1 MKRLS
6 LILAAILPM
15 LFVACEGE
23 KTDENNSKPNKTEI
37 SAAGFAQKGQLIKGS
52 SVTAFGLDEN
62 LKATGASFPTS
73 ITDDLG
79 SFALEAVGDV
89 KYLEYKAEGYYFVEN
104 TGALSSGPIYLQA
117 LAQKDEKDV
126 NINLLTTLT
135 VPRIKYLAS
144 TGMAFSKAK
153 EQAQKELLTALNI
166 NNADVA
172 LVDFNDMNIAKGS
185 KADGVLLAVSVLL
198 QTGRTTGDVLALIAE
213 ISSSFEKTGTLSEE
227 IRNAIYANRNDVP
240 LDQIVQN
247 LTNFYTSK
255 NITDYSIPPF
265 FKFVDE
271 DYPDLILYPP
281 MNPENYY
288 SPSEGSEGNFKAWS
302 FIEFTCE
309 ADVDWIVAQVE
320 SIDEYNYQI
329 NYTLKPNPDN
339 RRTGHIIF
347 KDKSGKTLGSVEFKQ
362 ETSHVFIVIHE
373 GGAATKASSAMRA
386 LQIGEKVSIN
396 GVSYVIP
403 ENRTIEVT
411 EAVSYRI
418 GYPESVTGLEDD
430 PYFCSVHFASETT
443 EYDFTTESTAIFEGA
458 PEPSGLPMPR
468 YCALKSTNGNK
479 LAGYLDAYLAPCVSC
494 IQFRFNTD
502 QIVSYI
508 EVECNE
514 GVVLS
519 GDASYLYNEEVANN
533 DQSYVR
539 HDPVIQNSSNKVRI
553 NNSNEDA
560 TICMILMPQTISYL
574 KVTVYNTQGALI
586 GNKETTFPS
595 PREFKTGGIYAFT
608 LII

>member
-1 MKRLS
+1 MF
-6 LILAAILPM
+6 IM
-15 LFVACEGE
+15 ACEGE
-23 KTDENNSKPNKTEI
+23 KTDPDNLKDNKTAI
-37 SAAGFAQKGQLIKGS
+37 SASGFAQKGQLIKGS

-79 SFALEAVGDV
+79 SFALDAVGDV
-89 KYLEYKAEGYYFVEN
+89 QYLEYKAEGYYFVEN

-144 TGMAFSKAK
+144 TGMAFAKAK

-247 LTNFYTSK
+247 LTNFYKSK
-255 NITDYSIPPF
+255 SITDYSIPPF
-265 FKFVDE
+265 FKFIDE

-320 SIDEYNYQI
+320 TIDEYNYQI
-329 NYTLKPNPDN
+329 NYTLKPNPDS
-339 RRTGHIIF
+339 RRTGHIVF
-347 KDKSGKTLGSVEFKQ
+347 KDKSGANLGSVEFKQ
-362 ETSHVFIVIHE
+362 ETSHVYIVIHE
-373 GGAATKASSAMRA
+373 GGPATKATSNPG
-386 LQIGEKVSIN
+386 IINVGDKVSIN
-396 GVSYVIP
+396 GKSYVIP
-403 ENRTIEVT
+403 DDRTIEVN
-411 EAVSYRI
+411 EAESYRI
-418 GYPESVTGLEDD
+418 GYPDSVTGLEDD

-443 EYDFTTESTAIFEGA
+443 EYCFDFNSGVYIDGA
-458 PEPSGLPMPR
+458 PEPSGLPVPR
-468 YCALKSTNGNK
+468 YCAIKATNGNK
-479 LAGYLDAYLAPCVSC
+479 LAGYLDAYLAPCVC
-494 IQFRFNTD
+494 GIQFTVKTEQAVSF
-502 QIVSYI
+502 IV
-508 EVECNE
+508 VEGRE
-514 GVVLS
+514 DAVFS
-519 GDASYLYNEEVANN
+519 GDASYLYNEEIANN
-533 DQSYVR
+533 DPSYVR
-539 HDPVIQNSSNKVRI
+539 HDSVVQNASNKVRV
-553 NNSNEDA
+553 NNSNDDA
-560 TICMILMPQTISYL
+560 TVCMILMPQALSYF
-574 KVTVYNTQGALI
+574 KVSVYNSQGELI
-586 GNKETTFPS
+586 GSKEMNRSEPINF
-595 PREFKTGGIYAFT
+595 RVGGIYAINLAF
-608 LII
+608 